1 LPGDA
6 IRLEGINTFY
16 GESHVLHDLSLAL
29 GEGTVL
35 ALLGRNG
42 AGKTT
47 TLHSIIG
54 FQRVRFGRITLYGE
68 PIETLAP
75 EDIALKGV
83 ALVPQGRRIFRSL
96 TTEENL
102 TVASRVPARAAF
114 DLARIYGMFPRL
126 KERARQNAGS
136 LSGGEQQMLAIARAL
151 LTNPRVVLC
160 DEPSEGLAPRI
171 VEEVGATLQKLKSE
185 GLSVLLVEQNA
196 RLALSLA
203 DRVAILNTGRLA
215 FDGSVAEVTADPDIL
230 TRNLGIH

>member
-1 LPGDA
+1 MPEAQLSVHDLHA
-6 IRLEGINTFY
+6 WY
-16 GESHVLHDLSLAL
+16 GESHVLHGMSFDVNA
-29 GEGTVL
+29 GEVVT
-35 ALLGRNG
+35 LLGRNG

-54 FQRVRFGRITLYGE
+54 FQPIRFGHVTLYGE

-83 ALVPQGRRIFRSL
+83 ALVPQGRRIFKSL
-96 TTEENL
+96 TAEENL
-102 TVASRVPARAAF
+102 TVASRIPPGAAF
-114 DLARIYGMFPRL
+114 DLKRIYDMFPRL
-126 KERARQNAGS
+126 KERARQTAGS

-171 VEEVGATLQKLKSE
+171 VEEVGATLQKLKGE
-185 GLSVLLVEQNA
+185 GLSVLLVEQNS

-215 FDGSVAEVTADPDIL
+215 FEGSVAEITADPDVL

>member
-1 LPGDA
+1 LQADA

-16 GESHVLHDLSLAL
+16 GESHVLHDLSLSL
-29 GEGTVL
+29 GEGMLL

-54 FQRVRFGRITLYGE
+54 FQPVRSGRVFLHGE
-68 PIETLAP
+68 SIESLPP
-75 EDIALKGV
+75 EHIARKGV
-83 ALVPQGRRIFRSL
+83 ALVPQGRRIFKSL
-96 TTEENL
+96 SVEENL
-102 TVASRVPARAAF
+102 TVASRIAPGAPF
-114 DLARIYGMFPRL
+114 DLKRIYLMFPRL
-126 KERARQNAGS
+126 SERSRQNAGS

-171 VEEVGATLQKLKSE
+171 VEEVGVALQKLKGE
-185 GLSVLLVEQNA
+185 GLSILLVEQNT

-203 DRVAILNTGRLA
+203 DRVAILNTGHLA
-215 FDGSVAEVTADPDIL
+215 FDGTVAEATSDPAVL
-230 TRNLGIH
+230 MRNLGIH

>member
-1 LPGDA
+1 LPVDA

-16 GESHVLHDLSLAL
+16 GESHVLHDLSLSL

-54 FQRVRFGRITLYGE
+54 FQPIRFGRITCYGE

-83 ALVPQGRRIFRSL
+83 ALVPQGRRIFKSL
-96 TTEENL
+96 TVEENL
-102 TVASRVPARAAF
+102 TVASRIPPGAAF
-114 DLARIYGMFPRL
+114 DLKRIYDMFPRL

-171 VEEVGATLQKLKSE
+171 VEEVGATLQKLKGE
-185 GLSVLLVEQNA
+185 GLSVLLVEQNS

-215 FDGSVAEVTADPDIL
+215 FDGSVAEITAEPDVL

>member
-1 LPGDA
+1 MPADA
-6 IRLEGINTFY
+6 IRLESINTFY
-16 GESHVLHDLSLAL
+16 GDGHALHDLSLSL
-29 GEGTVL
+29 IEGTML

-54 FQRVRFGRITLYGE
+54 FQPIRTGSITLYGD
-68 PIETLAP
+68 PIDRLAP

-83 ALVPQGRRIFRSL
+83 ALVPQGRRIFKSL
-96 TTEENL
+96 TVEENL
-102 TVASRVPARAAF
+102 TVASRIPPRAPF
-114 DLARIYGMFPRL
+114 DLKRIYDMFPRL
-126 KERARQNAGS
+126 EERARQNAGS

-151 LTNPRVVLC
+151 LTNPRIVLC

-171 VEEVGATLQKLKSE
+171 VEEVGVTLRKLKDE
-185 GLSVLLVEQNA
+185 GLSVLLVEQNT

-215 FDGSVAEVTADPDIL
+215 FDGSVAEVTANPDIL